1 MDKKTIKEKM
11 RIAKKAG
18 FRHIRYNKELGSII
32 FNDDID
38 IYVYDGIQLLKYD
51 PRFRRFYYVEKRL
64 EEIFQ
69 KPLTNKK
76 KYDLLK

>member
-18 FRHIRYNKELGSII
+18 FRHVRYNKGLGYII

-51 PRFRRFYYVEKRL
+51 PRFGRFYYVEKRL
-64 EEIFQ
+64 EEIFKKSLDKQ
-69 KPLTNKK
+69 KKV
-76 KYDLLK
+76 

>member
-18 FRHIRYNKELGSII
+18 FRYIRYNKELDSII

-38 IYVYDGIQLLKYD
+38 IYVYDGIKLLKYD
-51 PRFRRFYYVEKRL
+51 PRFGRFHYVEKRL
-64 EEIFQ
+64 EEIFEKSLDKQ
-69 KPLTNKK
+69 KKV
-76 KYDLLK
+76 